1 MSAVFRAA
9 RGGLGG
15 RKLHAVI
22 IGLVVLVAT
31 AASTLALGMLADA
44 HSPFDHAFASQN
56 GADVAVTVNTSVASA
71 AQVTA
76 ATKVT
81 GVTAVAGPFASEN
94 VDAQVSIP
102 GISGTVG
109 NPMNFIGRSSPG
121 GPVDDLTLQQG
132 HWATSDNQIVISS
145 NAPGQLGSA
154 ITVGKQVM
162 TVVGVANSVTN
173 TADAWVLPAEM
184 NAIAGSAGTG
194 SAPPGGGPPA
204 PPDTTGQ
211 AQLLYRFSS
220 NATGTDITSDI
231 NEVKAALPSGAVLS
245 TVSYL
250 NIRTSEQ
257 SSGAPWVPFIIAF
270 GVIALV
276 ISVLIVVNVVSG
288 AVVAGTTR
296 IGVLKSIGFTPLQVV
311 ACYVLLVAVPAVTG
325 AVVGVVLGNLLAAP
339 LYRQNAQVYQVGVL
353 GVPFWVDLA
362 VPLAVL
368 ALTVAAA
375 VGPASRAGA
384 MSPVQAIATGRAP
397 KPKHGFFAQRLL
409 ARLTGVPRPVTL
421 GFASP
426 AARPGRTFVTVVA
439 VLFGAA
445 AVTFGVGLASSL
457 NGVYNDISDGA
468 RLPVQ
473 VMAPPPGLT
482 GPPGPVAAGPG
493 KGHKIHV
500 AIIGPGG
507 GSLTAAQQH
516 AITTAV
522 TATPGALHYLSEA
535 DDNLSLPGLGGN
547 NGGVRVTAY
556 GDGDPSWSGLALISG
571 GWYSQSASTPGI
583 DVNTLFLTDTNT
595 VVGDTYTLVNGAH
608 KVTARIVGEV
618 FRPGNDVNIYMS
630 PATLTAIDPTVTGPG
645 SYALS
650 LKPGVNADAYA
661 SALQTTLGGSYNVN
675 AFGGSGKALIAV
687 VTLVAMLTLL
697 IIAVAGLGVLNTVAL
712 QIRERAH
719 DIGIFKAL
727 GMTPRQTLTMV
738 VCSVGITGL
747 VAGII
752 AVPAGILLHRG
763 VLPAMAHA
771 ANSGLPASLLSVY
784 SVPEMVILALAG
796 LVIAIAGALAP
807 ASWAANSRTA
817 TALRTE

>member
-15 RKLHAVI
+15 RKLQAVI

-44 HSPFDHAFASQN
+44 HSPFDHAFATQN
-56 GADVAVTVNTSVASA
+56 GADIAVTVDTSVASA
-71 AQVTA
+71 AQITA
-76 ATKVT
+76 ATKVK

-94 VDAQVSIP
+94 VDAQVSMP
-102 GISGTVG
+102 GINGTVT
-109 NPMNFIGRSSPG
+109 NPMNFAGRSSPG

-145 NAPGQLGSA
+145 NAPGVPGSA
-154 ITVGKQVM
+154 ITVGKHVM
-162 TVVGVANSVTN
+162 TVVGIANSVTN

-194 SAPPGGGPPA
+194 QS
-204 PPDTTGQ
+204 
-211 AQLLYRFSS
+211 QLLYRFSS
-220 NATGTDITSDI
+220 NATSADITSDI
-231 NEVKAALPSGAVLS
+231 NEVKAALPLGAVLGGP
-245 TVSYL
+245 VSYL
-250 NIRTSEQ
+250 DIRTSQQ
-257 SSGAPWVPFIIAF
+257 SGVAPWVPFIIAF

-276 ISVLIVVNVVSG
+276 ISVLIVVNVVGG

-296 IGVLKSIGFTPLQVV
+296 IGVLKAIGFTPLQVV

-325 AVVGVVLGNLLAAP
+325 AVTGVVCGNLLAAP

-397 KPKHGFFAQRLL
+397 KPKHGFFTQRLL
-409 ARLTGVPRPVTL
+409 ARLTGLPRAVTL

-445 AVTFGVGLASSL
+445 AVTFGVGLSTSL
-457 NGVYNDISDGA
+457 NHVYDDISGAA
-468 RLPVQ
+468 RLPVR
-473 VMAPPPGLT
+473 VMTLPPGVT
-482 GPPGPVAAGPG
+482 APGPAAGGPG
-493 KGHKIHV
+493 KVRVPKGQKIHIV
-500 AIIGPGG
+500 LGPGG
-507 GSLTAAQQH
+507 QSLTAAQAH
-516 AITTAV
+516 AITTAIAASSG
-522 TATPGALHYLSEA
+522 TLHYLSET
-535 DDNLSLPGLGGN
+535 DDSLSLPGLGDAD
-547 NGGVRVTAY
+547 GGAQVTAY
-556 GDGDPSWSGLALISG
+556 GGDPSWSGLALISG
-571 GWYSQSASTPGI
+571 GWYSQSASVPEI
-583 DVNTLFLTDTNT
+583 DVNTLFLNDTNT
-595 VVGDTYTLVNGAH
+595 ALGDTYTLVNGAH

-618 FRPGNDVNIYMS
+618 FAPGNDVDIFMS
-630 PATLTAIDPTVTGPG
+630 PAALTAIDPAVTGPG
-645 SYALS
+645 SYAVS

-661 SALQTTLGGSYNVN
+661 SALQSTLGDSYNVN
-675 AFGGSGKALIAV
+675 SNGGSGKALLAV
-687 VTLVAMLTLL
+687 VTLITMLTLL

-738 VCSVGITGL
+738 ICSVGITGL

-752 AVPAGILLHRG
+752 AVPAGILLHHN
-763 VLPAMAHA
+763 VLPLMAHA
-771 ANSGLPASLLSVY
+771 ANSGLPASLISVY
-784 SVPEMVILALAG
+784 SAPEIVILALAG
-796 LVIAIAGALAP
+796 LIIAIAGALAP
-807 ASWAANSRTA
+807 AIWAANSRTA

>member
-15 RKLHAVI
+15 RKLQAVI

-44 HSPFDHAFASQN
+44 HTPFDHAFASQR
-56 GADVAVTVNTSVASA
+56 GADVAVTVNTSVATA
-71 AQVTA
+71 AEITA
-76 ATKVT
+76 ATKVK
-81 GVTAVAGPFASEN
+81 GVTAVAGPFAAEN
-94 VDAQVSIP
+94 VDAQVSMP
-102 GISGTVG
+102 GVSGTVT
-109 NPMNFIGRSSPG
+109 NPMNFVGRPSPG

-132 HWATSDNQIVISS
+132 HWATSDNQVVIST
-145 NAPGQLGSA
+145 NAPGVPGST
-154 ITVGKQVM
+154 ITVGKHVM
-162 TVVGVANSVTN
+162 TVVGIANSVTN

-184 NAIAGSAGTG
+184 NAIAGPAG
-194 SAPPGGGPPA
+194 
-204 PPDTTGQ
+204 TGQ

-220 NATGTDITSDI
+220 NATSADITGDI
-231 NEVKAALPSGAVLS
+231 NEVRAALPPGAVLAP
-245 TVSYL
+245 VSYL
-250 NIRTSEQ
+250 DVRTSEQ
-257 SSGAPWVPFIIAF
+257 SGVAPWVPFIIAF

-276 ISVLIVVNVVSG
+276 ISVLIVVNVVGG

-296 IGVLKSIGFTPLQVV
+296 IGVLKAIGFTPLQVV

-325 AVVGVVLGNLLAAP
+325 ALAGVVCGNLLAAP
-339 LYRQNAQVYQVGVL
+339 LYRQNAQVYQIGVL

-368 ALTVAAA
+368 ALTIAAA

-384 MSPVQAIATGRAP
+384 MSAVQAIATGRAP
-397 KPKHGFFAQRLL
+397 KPRHGFLAQRLL

-445 AVTFGVGLASSL
+445 AVTFGVGLATSL
-457 NGVYNDISDGA
+457 NRVYNDISEAA
-468 RLPVQ
+468 RQPVR
-473 VMAPPPGLT
+473 VMTLPPGVT
-482 GPPGPVAAGPG
+482 APGPTAGGPG
-493 KGHKIHV
+493 QGTKPHKLHV

-507 GSLTAAQQH
+507 QSLTAAQQH

-522 TATPGALHYLSEA
+522 AATPGTMHALSMAE
-535 DDNLSLPGLGGN
+535 DSLSLPGLGDAD
-547 NGGVRVTAY
+547 GGAQVTAY

-571 GWYSQSASTPGI
+571 RWYSQSASVREI
-583 DVNTLFLTDTNT
+583 DVNTLFLDDTST
-595 VVGDTYTLVNGAH
+595 QVGDAYTLVNGAH
-608 KVTARIVGEV
+608 RVTAKIVGEV
-618 FRPGNDVNIYMS
+618 FRPGNDVDIYMS
-630 PATLTAIDPTVTGPG
+630 PATLTAIDPTVSGPG
-645 SYALS
+645 SYGVS

-661 SALQTTLGGSYNVN
+661 SALQSTLGAPYIVPSIGGGNN
-675 AFGGSGKALIAV
+675 ALLAV
-687 VTLVAMLTLL
+687 VTLITMLTLL

-727 GMTPRQTLTMV
+727 GMTPGQTLTMV
-738 VCSVGITGL
+738 ICSVGITGL
-747 VAGII
+747 VAGIV
-752 AVPAGILLHRG
+752 AVPAGILLHDN
-763 VLPAMAHA
+763 VLPVMGHA
-771 ANSGLPASLLSVY
+771 ANSGLPASLYSVY
-784 SVPEMVILALAG
+784 SAPEIVILALAG
-796 LVIAIAGALAP
+796 LIIAIAGALIP
-807 ASWAANSRTA
+807 ASWAAHSRTA

>member
-15 RKLHAVI
+15 RKLQAVI

-44 HSPFDHAFASQN
+44 HTPFDHAFASQR
-56 GADVAVTVNTSVASA
+56 GADVAVTVNTSVATA
-71 AQVTA
+71 AEITA
-76 ATKVT
+76 ATKVK
-81 GVTAVAGPFASEN
+81 GVTAVAGPFAAEN
-94 VDAQVSIP
+94 VDAQVSMP
-102 GISGTVG
+102 GVSGTVT
-109 NPMNFIGRSSPG
+109 NPMNFVGRPSPG

-132 HWATSDNQIVISS
+132 HWATSDNQVVIST
-145 NAPGQLGSA
+145 NAPGVPGST
-154 ITVGKQVM
+154 ITVGKHVM
-162 TVVGVANSVTN
+162 TVVGIANSVTN

-184 NAIAGSAGTG
+184 NAIAGPAG
-194 SAPPGGGPPA
+194 
-204 PPDTTGQ
+204 TGQ

-220 NATGTDITSDI
+220 NATSADITGDI
-231 NEVKAALPSGAVLS
+231 NEVRAALPPGAVLAP
-245 TVSYL
+245 VSYL
-250 NIRTSEQ
+250 DVRTSEQ
-257 SSGAPWVPFIIAF
+257 SGVAPWVPFIIAF

-276 ISVLIVVNVVSG
+276 ISVLIVVNVVGG

-296 IGVLKSIGFTPLQVV
+296 IGVLKAIGFTPLQVV

-325 AVVGVVLGNLLAAP
+325 ALAGVVCGNLLAAP
-339 LYRQNAQVYQVGVL
+339 LYRQNAQVYQIGVL

-368 ALTVAAA
+368 ALTIAAA

-384 MSPVQAIATGRAP
+384 MSAVQAIATGRAP
-397 KPKHGFFAQRLL
+397 KPRHGFLAQRLL

-445 AVTFGVGLASSL
+445 AVTFGVGLATSL
-457 NGVYNDISDGA
+457 NRVYNDISEAA
-468 RLPVQ
+468 RQPVR
-473 VMAPPPGLT
+473 VMTLPPGVT
-482 GPPGPVAAGPG
+482 APGPTAGGPG
-493 KGHKIHV
+493 QGTKPHKLHV

-507 GSLTAAQQH
+507 QSLTAAQQH

-522 TATPGALHYLSEA
+522 AATPGTMHALSMAE
-535 DDNLSLPGLGGN
+535 DSLSLPGLGDAD
-547 NGGVRVTAY
+547 GGAQVTAY

-571 GWYSQSASTPGI
+571 RWYSQSASVREI
-583 DVNTLFLTDTNT
+583 DVNTLFLDDTST
-595 VVGDTYTLVNGAH
+595 QVGDAYTLVNGAH
-608 KVTARIVGEV
+608 RVTAKIVGEV
-618 FRPGNDVNIYMS
+618 FRPGNDVDIYMS
-630 PATLTAIDPTVTGPG
+630 PATLTAIDPTVSGPG
-645 SYALS
+645 SYGVS

-661 SALQTTLGGSYNVN
+661 SALQSTLGAPYIVPSIGGGNN
-675 AFGGSGKALIAV
+675 ALLAV
-687 VTLVAMLTLL
+687 VTLITMLTLL

-738 VCSVGITGL
+738 ICSVGITGL
-747 VAGII
+747 VAGIV
-752 AVPAGILLHRG
+752 AVPAGILLHDN
-763 VLPAMAHA
+763 VLPVMGHA
-771 ANSGLPASLLSVY
+771 ANSGLPASLYSVY
-784 SVPEMVILALAG
+784 SAPEIVILALAG
-796 LVIAIAGALAP
+796 LIIAIAGALIP
-807 ASWAANSRTA
+807 ASWAAHSRTA

>member
-15 RKLHAVI
+15 RKLQAII

-44 HSPFDHAFASQN
+44 HSPFDHAFATQN
-56 GADVAVTVNTSVASA
+56 GADVQVTVDTSVASA
-71 AQVTA
+71 AQIAA
-76 ATKVT
+76 ATKVN
-81 GVTAVAGPFASEN
+81 GVTAVAGPFAAEN
-94 VDAQVSIP
+94 VTAQVSIA
-102 GISGTVG
+102 GISGTLG
-109 NPMNFIGRSSPG
+109 NPMNFVGRASPG

-132 HWATSDNQIVISS
+132 HWATSDNQVVISS
-145 NAPGQLGSA
+145 NAPGAIGST

-194 SAPPGGGPPA
+194 
-204 PPDTTGQ
+204 Q

-220 NATGTDITSDI
+220 NASSADIANDI
-231 NEVKAALPSGAVLS
+231 NEIKAALPSGAVQDP
-245 TVSYL
+245 VSYL
-250 NIRTSEQ
+250 EIRQSEQ
-257 SSGAPWVPFIIAF
+257 SNVAPWVPFIIAF

-276 ISVLIVVNVVSG
+276 ISVLIVVNVVGG
-288 AVVAGTTR
+288 AVIAGTTR
-296 IGVLKSIGFTPLQVV
+296 IGVLKAIGFTPLQVV

-325 AVVGVVLGNLLAAP
+325 AVIGAVCGNLLAAP

-353 GVPFWVDLA
+353 GVPFWVDLT
-362 VPLAVL
+362 VPLVVL

-375 VGPASRAGA
+375 AGPASRAGA
-384 MSPVQAIATGRAP
+384 MSAVQAIATGRAP
-397 KPKHGFFAQRLL
+397 RPKHGFFAQRLL

-445 AVTFGVGLASSL
+445 SVTFGVGLATSL
-457 NGVYNDISDGA
+457 NQVYKDISNSA
-468 RLPVQ
+468 RLPVR
-473 VMAPPPGLT
+473 VGAVPASLPPPPNSAGGRANPSKGRVHLVIR
-482 GPPGPVAAGPG
+482 GGPG
-493 KGHKIHV
+493 Q
-500 AIIGPGG
+500 PP
-507 GSLTAAQQH
+507 LTAAQQH
-516 AITTAV
+516 TITTDIAA
-522 TATPGALHYLSEA
+522 TAGTLHYLS
-535 DDNLSLPGLGGN
+535 DTSDNVTLPGLGAA
-547 NGGVRVTAY
+547 NGGAQLTAY

-571 GWYSQSASTPGI
+571 GWYSQSPGAREI
-583 DVNTLFLTDTNT
+583 DVNTLFLNDTNT
-595 VVGDTYTLVNGAH
+595 TVGDTYTLVNGAH
-608 KVTARIVGEV
+608 RVTVKIVGEV
-618 FRPGNDVNIYMS
+618 FAPGNDVSIYSS
-630 PATLTAIDPTVTGPG
+630 PATLTALDPTVTGPFTFDV
-645 SYALS
+645 S
-650 LKPGVNADAYA
+650 LEPGVNAQSYA
-661 SALQTTLGGSYNVN
+661 ATLQSAVGANYNVN
-675 AFGGSGKALIAV
+675 AFRGGEKALLAV

-719 DIGIFKAL
+719 DIGIFKAI
-727 GMTPRQTLTMV
+727 GMTPKQTLTMV
-738 VCSVGITGL
+738 ICSVGITGL
-747 VAGII
+747 AAGIV
-752 AVPAGILLHRG
+752 AVPAGIALHHN

-771 ANSGLPASLLSVY
+771 ANSGLPASLLAVY

>member
-15 RKLHAVI
+15 RKLQAVI
-22 IGLVVLVAT
+22 IGVVVLVAT

-44 HSPFDHAFASQN
+44 HSPFDHAFASQK
-56 GADVAVTVNTSVASA
+56 GADVAVTVDTAVASA
-71 AQVTA
+71 ARITA
-76 ATKVT
+76 ATKVN

-94 VDAQVSIP
+94 VDAQVPVP
-102 GISGTVG
+102 GIGTII
-109 NPMNFIGRSSPG
+109 NPMNFVGRSSPG

-132 HWATSDNQIVISS
+132 HWPTSDDQVVISP
-145 NAPGQLGSA
+145 NAQVPGSTIIA
-154 ITVGKQVM
+154 GKQVL

-184 NAIAGSAGTG
+184 NAIAG
-194 SAPPGGGPPA
+194 PGG
-204 PPDTTGQ
+204 TGQ

-220 NATGTDITSDI
+220 NATSADITSDVTEI
-231 NEVKAALPSGAVLS
+231 KAALPPGAVLGGP
-245 TVSYL
+245 VSYL
-250 NIRTSEQ
+250 SVRQSEQ
-257 SSGAPWVPFIIAF
+257 SGIAPWVPFIIAF

-276 ISVLIVVNVVSG
+276 ISVLIVVNVVGG

-296 IGVLKSIGFTPLQVV
+296 IGVLKAIGFTPLQVV

-325 AVVGVVLGNLLAAP
+325 AVIGAACGNLLAAP
-339 LYRQNAQVYQVGVL
+339 LYRQNAQAYQVGVL

-362 VPLAVL
+362 VPLVVL

-375 VGPASRAGA
+375 AGPASRAGA

-445 AVTFGVGLASSL
+445 AVTFGVGLRTSL
-457 NGVYNDISDGA
+457 NRVYDDISGAA
-468 RLPVQ
+468 RLPVR
-473 VMAPPPGLT
+473 VMTLPPGA
-482 GPPGPVAAGPG
+482 PANPGPTSVGPG
-493 KGHKIHV
+493 KRAKKLRGPV
-500 AIIGPGG
+500 IIGPGG
-507 GSLTAAQQH
+507 QSLTAAQQH
-516 AITTAV
+516 TITAAIA
-522 TATPGALHYLSEA
+522 ATPGTLHYLSEA
-535 DDNLSLPGLGGN
+535 DDNLSLPGLGDA
-547 NGGVRVTAY
+547 NGGAQVTAY
-556 GDGDPSWSGLALISG
+556 GDGNPSWSGLALISG
-571 GWYSQSASTPGI
+571 GWYAQSAGTPQI
-583 DVNTLFLTDTNT
+583 DVNTLFLNDTAT
-595 VVGDTYTLVNGAH
+595 AVGEEYTLVNGAH
-608 KVTARIVGEV
+608 KVTVTIVGQV
-618 FRPGNDVNIYMS
+618 FAPGNDVNIYMS

-645 SYALS
+645 SYAVS
-650 LKPGVNADAYA
+650 LEPGVNADAYA
-661 SALQTTLGGSYNVN
+661 SALQAALGDSYNVN
-675 AFGGSGKALIAV
+675 ALGGNGKVLLAV
-687 VTLVAMLTLL
+687 VTLIAMLTLL
-697 IIAVAGLGVLNTVAL
+697 IIAVAGLGVLNTIAL

-738 VCSVGITGL
+738 ICSVGIIGL

-763 VLPAMAHA
+763 VLPVMAHA
-771 ANSGLPASLLSVY
+771 ANSGLPASLLAVY
-784 SVPEMVILALAG
+784 SAPEMVILALAG